1 MADPADL
8 QAKLKLLGDAYAA
21 QLPEKLKQ
29 IEQAWEQLP
38 QDSWD
43 EGGFQNLHRM
53 VHSLTGLGKMFGFA
67 LLGDVARNLE
77 AYLKQLVQAKTV
89 PGEEQRKRIQV
100 LLSEL
105 QQAAMHKGATIGD
118 QLSRVT
124 NPDGLFRAAGQ
135 IA

>member
-38 QDSWD
+38 QDGWD

-53 VHSLTGLGKMFGFA
+53 VHSLTGSGKIFGFA
-67 LLGDVARNLE
+67 LLGDAARNLE

-105 QQAAMHKGATIGD
+105 QQAAMHKGATTGRD
-118 QLSRVT
+118 Q
-124 NPDGLFRAAGQ
+124 PGW
-135 IA
+135 IAQPAPNSHPV